1 MVSGFF
7 RGAFHF
13 CFKMDAEMNLPPVP
27 AWAPLCCLILRAGL
41 SQLPPLPSYG
51 VSAALIAL
59 FFPPLS
65 LLVTNIS
72 LFCLLHLAPGQG
84 KVLAT
89 Q

>member
-1 MVSGFF
+1 
-7 RGAFHF
+7 
-13 CFKMDAEMNLPPVP
+13 MDAEMNLPPVP
-27 AWAPLCCLILRAGL
+27 AWAPLCCPIPRAGL
-41 SQLPPLPSYG
+41 SQLLPLPSYS

-59 FFPPLS
+59 FFPSLS

-72 LFCLLHLAPGQG
+72 LFHLLQLAPGQG